1 MSVRSD
7 QERKVTHAAT
17 ARVLSRWTLLEGY
30 CLWDA
35 TGGTE
40 GYKGQTLWI
49 RPERPRT
56 ITSSGPC
63 NSVRNSQIR

>member
-40 GYKGQTLWI
+40 GYGSNLVDPTRETTHHNFIRTL
-49 RPERPRT
+49 
-56 ITSSGPC
+56 
-63 NSVRNSQIR
+63 